1 MADLRY
7 WPEDQ
12 HECCRCIY
20 PPCCSTGRSRV
31 CLIRCLT
38 SCARAGCSSSAV
50 LLLMKAQKAEWQEL
64 EEEAE
69 DFVRLSQAVS
79 VTILADP

>member
-1 MADLRY
+1 
-7 WPEDQ
+7 
-12 HECCRCIY
+12 
-20 PPCCSTGRSRV
+20 
-31 CLIRCLT
+31 
-38 SCARAGCSSSAV
+38 
-50 LLLMKAQKAEWQEL
+50 MKAQKAEWQEL